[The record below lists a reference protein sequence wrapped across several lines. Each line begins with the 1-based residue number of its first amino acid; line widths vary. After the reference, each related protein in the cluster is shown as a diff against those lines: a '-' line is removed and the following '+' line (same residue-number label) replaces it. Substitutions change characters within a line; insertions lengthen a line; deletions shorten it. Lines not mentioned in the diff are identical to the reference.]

1 VQGWIDVREE
11 SLNVLLAELLAE
23 KGLKAL
29 GEVVLKK
36 GYPDVLLDVN
46 GVRIIIEAKK
56 KGRREELRR
65 NCVQRLDS
73 GMCDICV
80 MVEYADLKVKSL
92 SPTVSDLRGALLRGR
107 YDVGFMTY
115 LERIELEK
123 WVEGFVP
130 RVKSDFYASIDFQDF
145 VTYLMYVYGYTV
157 EEDVVTPVSEKI
169 RNVVDGFSRA
179 VLSYGLDVDRLR
191 EALGLREKEAKRS
204 RA

>member
-1 VQGWIDVREE
+1 MQGWIDVREE